1 MLHRLSKWWLFSREQ
16 VKLLVVMVVLSVSEC
31 FIFHHTGERSVC
43 AFGRKSKR
51 ERERERGE
59 EKSSLQSPQEEV
71 TVMAAVITSGGQLL
85 DDTNCTDALVL
96 PGYILLID

>member
-16 VKLLVVMVVLSVSEC
+16 VKLLVVMVVLSGIGVFYLSS
-31 FIFHHTGERSVC
+31 HRGERESVC
-43 AFGRKSKR
+43 AFGRKR
-51 ERERERGE
+51 ER

-85 DDTNCTDALVL
+85 DDTNCTDTLVL